1 MTVDPS
7 RSDPRSRLGRK
18 IGHARRS
25 QFCSELAEGVRFELT
40 ESVNPRQFSR
50 RTTRTAAVRTR
61 T

>member
-18 IGHARRS
+18 IGYARRS

-50 RTTRTAAVRTR
+50 LVP
-61 T
+61 